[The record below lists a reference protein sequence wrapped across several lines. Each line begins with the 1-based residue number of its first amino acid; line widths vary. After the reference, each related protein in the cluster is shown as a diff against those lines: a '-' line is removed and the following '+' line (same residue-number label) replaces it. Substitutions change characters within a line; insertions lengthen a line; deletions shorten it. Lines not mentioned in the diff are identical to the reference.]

1 MDYTTHKVGEEDT
14 NTTLAL
20 GEEDL
25 TTHAVGEE
33 EATTHALGE
42 EGPYPTTLREGE
54 EDDGWYK
61 SQTSDN
67 PFG

>member
-1 MDYTTHKVGEEDT
+1 MDYTTHAVGEESCE
-14 NTTLAL
+14 TTLAV

-33 EATTHALGE
+33 DCTTEKYGE
-42 EGPYPTTLREGE
+42 EGPVETTLAVGE

-61 SQTSDN
+61 SASSDN